1 MEIKCS
7 GSYCHSINLT
17 FDQSDIRSIC
27 HSINLQ
33 RVKNSE
39 SQSSVKCHSTNRNFD
54 ESVSLA
60 PFSNSGRDEH
70 DLSGRHAVGV
80 RVALRVVAGVDVA
93 QVVVDVVAV
102 VVVVGVGR
110 EQVDHVEDGQQE
122 SQDAESSD
130 GARS

>member
-1 MEIKCS
+1 MFWI
-7 GSYCHSINLT
+7 ILT

-70 DLSGRHAVGV
+70 DLGGRHAVRVG
-80 RVALRVVAGVDVA
+80 VALRVVAGVDVA

>member
-1 MEIKCS
+1 M
-7 GSYCHSINLT
+7 
-17 FDQSDIRSIC
+17 
-27 HSINLQ
+27 
-33 RVKNSE
+33 
-39 SQSSVKCHSTNRNFD
+39 
-54 ESVSLA
+54 A

-130 GARS
+130 GAGS

>member
-1 MEIKCS
+1 M
-7 GSYCHSINLT
+7 
-17 FDQSDIRSIC
+17 
-27 HSINLQ
+27 
-33 RVKNSE
+33 
-39 SQSSVKCHSTNRNFD
+39 
-54 ESVSLA
+54 A

-70 DLSGRHAVGV
+70 DLCGRHAVRVG
-80 RVALRVVAGVDVA
+80 VALRVVAGVDVA

-130 GARS
+130 GAGS